1 MVSISDI
8 VYFGGLM
15 TILISATSSRM
26 GRPPMN
32 VKPTVVRLGEG
43 VPERIDAVLEPKEK
57 RADLIREAIE
67 REIARREKQRERE

>member
-1 MVSISDI
+1 MQ
-8 VYFGGLM
+8 FP
-15 TILISATSSRM
+15 ISASPGRM

-57 RADLIREAIE
+57 RADLIRQAVD
-67 REIARREKQRERE
+67 RELDRREKAKKPSKRR